1 MYSKYFTLLLLACLS
16 MLKINGQELTKKEK
30 EQLDYKIA
38 IFSSEEKEI
47 QKLWYED
54 QMDLMKLKGELR
66 EDYQK
71 IVVYHAY
78 KMERLD
84 DKDSN
89 LNEKE
94 IHQRLQQ
101 QVDLMHKDVKPILN
115 DTQYDTHL
123 RTWEVILKAVY
134 LKKNG
139 K

>member
-1 MYSKYFTLLLLACLS
+1 MYSKYFTLFFLACLS
-16 MLKINGQELTKKEK
+16 MFKISGQELTKEEK
-30 EQLDYKIA
+30 EHLDYKVA
-38 IFSSEEKEI
+38 IFSSEEKEL

-84 DKDSN
+84 DRDSDF
-89 LNEKE
+89 NEKE

-101 QVDLMHKDVKPILN
+101 QVDLMHKDVKPILS
-115 DTQYDTHL
+115 DKQYETHL
-123 RTWEVILKAVY
+123 RTWKVILNAVY
-134 LKKNG
+134 LKKKG

>member
-89 LNEKE
+89 LNETE

-134 LKKNG
+134 LKKNA